1 MPLLTAG
8 EDSPTPCSTAYFHST
23 LPSARLRASR
33 CPDPTPTNTRP
44 SAIAA
49 EDSTAS
55 PASCDQATFSVGER
69 GPAATPAR
77 VGPPRNCGHVSGAG
91 AWAAAAATHA
101 TKTEIH
107 PTAVRRWRT
116 AKPVLARS
124 RSLATATGKTRVG
137 DPGPVRSCLT
147 MPSRRFLAPRVHRTG
162 AD

>member
-8 EDSPTPCSTAYFHST
+8 EDSPMPCSTAYFHST
-23 LPSARLRASR
+23 LPSARLSASR

-55 PASCDQATFSVGER
+55 PASYDQATFSVGASA
-69 GPAATPAR
+69 PAATPVS

-91 AWAAAAATHA
+91 ACADAAATQA
-101 TKTEIH
+101 TKAQPI
-107 PTAVRRWRT
+107 R
-116 AKPVLARS
+116 K
-124 RSLATATGKTRVG
+124 
-137 DPGPVRSCLT
+137 CLT
-147 MPSRRFLAPRVHRTG
+147 MPSRRFLAPLVRRTG